1 MDHFQY
7 RDGKLFAE
15 DLAVSDIAEQI
26 GTPCY
31 IYSRATL
38 ERHWN
43 AFDQAFNDY
52 PHLICY
58 AVKANSNLAVLNLFA
73 RMGSGFDIV
82 SLGELRRVL
91 TAGGDASKVVFS
103 GVAKTEEEIEYALRQ
118 GIRSLNIESLA
129 ELERIQNVATAID
142 KKAPIAIR
150 VNPDVDAQTHPYIAT
165 GLEQAKFG
173 IAMDAA
179 LEAYRKA
186 ATMSH
191 IEVHGI
197 ACHIGSQITN
207 NEPFTDALDRVL
219 ELVNQLKSE
228 NIHIQ
233 QLDLGGGLG
242 IRYQDETP
250 PQPDE
255 YVTALM
261 KCIKKHNVDLPI
273 AIEPGRAIAGN
284 AGILVTK
291 VEYLK
296 SNSSKS
302 FAIVDAG
309 MNDLMRP
316 PLYDAWHNIVTVEQ
330 NNSAKELS
338 YDVVGPVCETGDIL
352 GKERKLKINQGDL
365 LAIRSAGAYS
375 WVMASNYNSRPRP
388 PEIMIDG
395 DRLHIVRSRE
405 TIEELMRG
413 EAILP

>member
-7 RDGKLFAE
+7 RDGELFAE
-15 DLAVSDIAEQI
+15 DLAVTEIARQI

-38 ERHWN
+38 ERHWRAFDN
-43 AFDQAFNDY
+43 AFKDY

-58 AVKANSNLAVLNLFA
+58 AVKANSNLAVLNLLA
-73 RMGSGFDIV
+73 RLGSGFDIV
-82 SLGELRRVL
+82 SVGELKRVL

-103 GVAKTEEEIEYALRQ
+103 GVAKTEEEIEYVLRE
-118 GIRSLNIESLA
+118 GIRSINIESEA
-129 ELERIQNVATAID
+129 ELHRIQKVASRVD
-142 KKAPIAIR
+142 KIAPIAIR

-165 GLEQAKFG
+165 GLEEAKFG
-173 IAMDAA
+173 IAMPAA
-179 LEAYRKA
+179 LETYRQA
-186 ATMSH
+186 ASMSH

-219 ELVNQLKSE
+219 ELVNTLKKDG
-228 NIHIQ
+228 IDIK

-242 IRYQDETP
+242 ICYQNETP

-255 YVTALM
+255 YVAALM
-261 KCIKKHNVDLPI
+261 ACIKKHDIELPI

-284 AGILVTK
+284 AGILVTT
-291 VEYLK
+291 VEFLK

-302 FAIVDAG
+302 FAIIDAG

-316 PLYDAWHNIVTVEQ
+316 SLYQAWHNIIPVNESSTAQENV
-330 NNSAKELS
+330 

-352 GKERKLKINQGDL
+352 GKDRSLKVEQGDL
-365 LAIRSAGAYS
+365 LAIRSAGAYA

-395 DRLHIVRSRE
+395 DQLHIVRSRE